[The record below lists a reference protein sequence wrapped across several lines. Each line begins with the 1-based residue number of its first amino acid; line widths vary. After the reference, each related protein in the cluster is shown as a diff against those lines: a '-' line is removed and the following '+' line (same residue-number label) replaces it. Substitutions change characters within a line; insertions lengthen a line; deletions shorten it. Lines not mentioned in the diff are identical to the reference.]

1 MEKAE
6 YTVTR
11 IDGDYALLVRTDDS
25 SNQEM
30 LVARALLPESADEN
44 TQLIYEAFS
53 YSVKE

>member
-6 YTVTR
+6 YIVKR

-25 SNQEM
+25 SNQEI
-30 LVARALLPESADEN
+30 LVARALLPKTADEN
-44 TQLIYEAFS
+44 TRLIYEAFS